1 MHLERYVEPDETAL
15 ATEEITLV
23 VQVNGKVRA
32 RISAPAGVTENQ
44 ALALA
49 LDDSNVRIHL
59 GGKEIRK
66 HVYVQDKLLNLV
78 AA

>member
-1 MHLERYVEPDETAL
+1 M
-15 ATEEITLV
+15 
-23 VQVNGKVRA
+23 QVNGKVRA
-32 RISAPAGVTENQ
+32 RIAAPAGVTEKQ
-44 ALALA
+44 ALSLA
-49 LDDSNVRIHL
+49 LDDPNVRTHL